1 MIQEFIGTGYVLN
14 SVHTKILL
22 IHHKKFNKW
31 LPPGGHCNANEAPHE
46 AARREVME
54 ETGVTAQ
61 FIEPKDSKI
70 QSLSSLEEQ
79 VPTPYCVLKEF
90 IEGKFGKREDHY
102 HIDFIYLMEAPE
114 GILTRNEKETLDLG
128 WFGKDQIKDLPT
140 FTGFQSIA
148 EKILNK

>member
-1 MIQEFIGTGYVLN
+1 
-14 SVHTKILL
+14 
-22 IHHKKFNKW
+22 
-31 LPPGGHCNANEAPHE
+31 
-46 AARREVME
+46 
-54 ETGVTAQ
+54 
-61 FIEPKDSKI
+61 
-70 QSLSSLEEQ
+70 
-79 VPTPYCVLKEF
+79 VLKEF
-90 IEGKFGKREDHY
+90 IEGKFGRGVDHY